1 MILVI
6 EMNNYFRAEFFL
18 IICIFLSIFPIQTAT
33 MTSKGLNSNPSDRML
48 VFEKLLYDIMPISSS
63 ITRQNMVNDFLIE
76 QKNYGFPVTNTTP
89 SYIIYNGT
97 ATKVQVIVKM
107 ATYIN
112 TTMTNIVVTTMSYY
126 LLSDIDSDAGIEYI
140 LK

>member
-1 MILVI
+1 
-6 EMNNYFRAEFFL
+6 MNNYFRAEFFL

-97 ATKVQVIVKM
+97 ATKVQVIV
-107 ATYIN
+107 N
-112 TTMTNIVVTTMSYY
+112 TTMTSIVATTMSYY

>member
-97 ATKVQVIVKM
+97 ATKVQVIV
-107 ATYIN
+107 N
-112 TTMTNIVVTTMSYY
+112 TTMTSIVATTMSYY